1 MTKFL
6 GLLYD
11 VAMDNIFEFLV
22 MLIICG
28 FILYVLWMGV
38 KSLFTDEDK
47 K

>member
-1 MTKFL
+1 MINFL

-11 VAMDNIFEFLV
+11 VAMDNIFKFLV

-28 FILYVLWMGV
+28 FIVYVLWMGV
-38 KSLFTDEDK
+38 KSIFTDKDK

>member
-1 MTKFL
+1 MIDFL

-28 FILYVLWMGV
+28 FIVSVFWMGV
-38 KSLFTDEDK
+38 KTIFSGKEEK
-47 K
+47 